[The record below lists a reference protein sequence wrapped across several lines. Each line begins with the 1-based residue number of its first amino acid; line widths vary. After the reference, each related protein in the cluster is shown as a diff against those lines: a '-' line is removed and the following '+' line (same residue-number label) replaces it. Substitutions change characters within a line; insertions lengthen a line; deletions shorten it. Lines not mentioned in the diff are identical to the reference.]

1 MSNEADKKV
10 YTAGIFIASF
20 IIFIFSLFPGAFLL
34 GEAAD
39 LGLSGAAGSP
49 DTSPPSA
56 TVNPIN
62 LSNLDNGM
70 SIASGLISILAAVYG
85 IQLTRSEFAKLK
97 ASQIDK
103 EMQRQEIEKLRI
115 ELELEKIKIE
125 KKKAKL
131 SPQRQAGKA
140 KAKPKQDAASKL
152 KSKKVR

>member
-20 IIFIFSLFPGAFLL
+20 VIFIFSLFPGAFLL
-34 GEAAD
+34 GEAVD

-49 DTSPPSA
+49 DTGSPSA
-56 TVNPIN
+56 QNDPIN
-62 LSNLDNGM
+62 LSSLDNGM
-70 SIASGLISILAAVYG
+70 SIASGVISILAAVYG

-115 ELELEKIKIE
+115 ELELEKIKSAKRKKRSTSPKIE
-125 KKKAKL
+125 IKKSNKTK
-131 SPQRQAGKA
+131 
-140 KAKPKQDAASKL
+140 KPL
-152 KSKKVR
+152 R